1 MEIEFCGS
9 IINVLDFLHPH
20 AKSLIEEGLWGFPD
34 NRVNRNRWGSLKKG
48 CTILI
53 YGNYNHNKGVY
64 LRGTLIEKF
73 ERHEPVE
80 YWTLNKTGYPLQIRI
95 KVEGRLEE
103 AIPVLKEELAN
114 EGVKLCKVP
123 YDRWSL
129 IVFGNF
135 AGATYSSDVFERVL
149 GLYDARNRKIKLKA
163 DHDTIKE
170 LIYKIGL
177 LQGKISQ
184 KEVQIDNYKL
194 DVAWRRIPRADPYIV
209 FEVHIHGNLEEALTK
224 LKHARDMW
232 NSKPILVTRADIV
245 KKALEVASGAFH
257 EIYDELKIVPI
268 DEIIDLYK
276 KKEEYK
282 YAESRLGIS

>member
-1 MEIEFCGS
+1 MSNQYLKRDGVFS
-9 IINVLDFLHPH
+9 
-20 AKSLIEEGLWGFPD
+20 D
-34 NRVNRNRWGSLKKG
+34 NRTNRNRWELLKKG
-48 CTILI
+48 CAILI

-73 ERHEPVE
+73 ERREPVE
-80 YWTLNKTGYPLQIRI
+80 YWKLNKTGYPLQIRI

>member
-9 IINVLDFLHPH
+9 IINVLDFSRPH

-73 ERHEPVE
+73 ERREPVE
-80 YWTLNKTGYPLQIRI
+80 YWKLNKTGYPLQIRI

-209 FEVHIHGNLEEALTK
+209 FKVHIHGNLEEALTK

>member
-9 IINVLDFLHPH
+9 IINVLDFSHPH
-20 AKSLIEEGLWGFPD
+20 VKSIFEEGLWGFPD
-34 NRVNRNRWGSLKKG
+34 NRTNRNRWELLKEG

-73 ERHEPVE
+73 ERREPVD
-80 YWTLNKTGYPLQIRI
+80 YWKLNKTGYPLQIRI

-163 DHDTIKE
+163 DHDTIEE

>member
-9 IINVLDFLHPH
+9 IINVLDFSHPH

-73 ERHEPVE
+73 ERREPVE
-80 YWTLNKTGYPLQIRI
+80 YWKLNKTGYPLQIRI

-209 FEVHIHGNLEEALTK
+209 FKVHIHGNLEEALTK

-245 KKALEVASGAFH
+245 KKALKVASGAFH